1 MIIFASSS
9 LIVAWVHRC
18 KYTEKIS
25 SKASASKANHSL
37 RHVMKSPNNFALTS
51 LLKKFA
57 YKASH
62 YKANLSLR
70 HNFLD
75 PLINFYLPGR
85 HSDFFSIEKENENRD
100 KRVKSE
106 LTDRYKKIITE

>member
-1 MIIFASSS
+1 MS
-9 LIVAWVHRC
+9 
-18 KYTEKIS
+18 TEKNR
-25 SKASASKANHSL
+25 SKASASKANRSP

-85 HSDFFSIEKENENRD
+85 HSDFL
-100 KRVKSE
+100 V
-106 LTDRYKKIITE
+106 LKK

>member
-1 MIIFASSS
+1 
-9 LIVAWVHRC
+9 
-18 KYTEKIS
+18 
-25 SKASASKANHSL
+25 
-37 RHVMKSPNNFALTS
+37 MKSPNNFALTS

-70 HNFLD
+70 HNYFG

-85 HSDFFSIEKENENRD
+85 HFDLALKKLMGIEK
-100 KRVKSE
+100 KQ
-106 LTDRYKKIITE
+106 TDRQI

>member
-1 MIIFASSS
+1 
-9 LIVAWVHRC
+9 
-18 KYTEKIS
+18 
-25 SKASASKANHSL
+25 
-37 RHVMKSPNNFALTS
+37 MKSPNNFALTS

-75 PLINFYLPGR
+75 PLIIDQLLTARKAFL
-85 HSDFFSIEKENENRD
+85 FFSIEKENENRD

-106 LTDRYKKIITE
+106 LTDRYKKIITEWKEKKRVFILILP

>member
-1 MIIFASSS
+1 
-9 LIVAWVHRC
+9 
-18 KYTEKIS
+18 
-25 SKASASKANHSL
+25 
-37 RHVMKSPNNFALTS
+37 MKSPNNFALTS
-51 LLKKFA
+51 LLQKFA

-85 HSDFFSIEKENENRD
+85 HSDFFSIEKQNENRD
-100 KRVKSE
+100 KRVTSKQ
-106 LTDRYKKIITE
+106 TDTKKYKQNGTPLLHIGGKCNQHSLPNEKLLQL

>member
-1 MIIFASSS
+1 
-9 LIVAWVHRC
+9 
-18 KYTEKIS
+18 
-25 SKASASKANHSL
+25 
-37 RHVMKSPNNFALTS
+37 MKSLNNFALTS
-51 LLKKFA
+51 LFKKFA

-85 HSDFFSIEKENENRD
+85 HFDFFSIEKENENRD

-106 LTDRYKKIITE
+106 LTDRYKKIITEWKSTLTYWW